1 MLSVFVMVNDFE
13 IKATLSCE
21 NNTETSVAPIKI
33 NCQLTLHTHSEHSA
47 DNIIV
52 DLARLDWRRIFTPS
66 AELQLR

>member
-33 NCQLTLHTHSEHSA
+33 NCQLTLHSEHSA

-52 DLARLDWRRIFTPS
+52 D
-66 AELQLR
+66 